1 MPAKT
6 VIWVIA
12 SNRPGVLA
20 RVSQSF
26 AGCETNIE
34 RVSFGR
40 SRDKTVARMRIAF
53 YVEDKTLEA
62 ILHSLGQLKE
72 VIQVRTGSSTMRAL
86 SYWAV
91 AYGLF
96 VTILGLNLAAP
107 LYSVYRTQWDL
118 SPAMVVL
125 VFAAYAL
132 VVIPSIVL
140 FGQVSDRIGPVR
152 ILLCGIAA
160 TLSGSLCFLF
170 ANGLSMLLLARVLQG
185 LAVGMF
191 NGVAVSAMTELHKA
205 NSKRQAAYLA
215 ALLVTAGNALGPVLS
230 GILAE
235 YTPWPTRMPFLV
247 HLLLVVPA
255 VIGLLLVRIRSE
267 PAGTASLHWPRVP
280 AGIRGAFYTASLTSF
295 LVWGVVSLF
304 MSVVPTYLGVWV
316 DRTGFL
322 LSGLLA
328 AGVLGFSALGQF
340 TLGKLPLL
348 RMMTAG
354 YACLLLGLAGLVL
367 ALRFHSLIILFASIL
382 LVGMGHGPLYAGS
395 LAYVN
400 AIAPSEA
407 RGDTV
412 SFFYTGTYIG
422 VAVPVLGLGLLS
434 GAFGLERAIEGFA
447 GWMGLCACA
456 GYLGWRRIINGGI
469 SNEFTGNDAAK

>member
-1 MPAKT
+1 MPSKT
-6 VIWVIA
+6 VIWIHA
-12 SNRPGVLA
+12 RNRPGVLA

-34 RVSFGR
+34 RVSLGR
-40 SRDKTVARMRIAF
+40 SRDKAVARMRIAF
-53 YVEDKTLEA
+53 YVEDRTLEV
-62 ILHSLGQLKE
+62 IIRSLGQLKD
-72 VIQVRTGSSTMRAL
+72 VIQVRTGSRAKRAL

-107 LYSVYRTQWDL
+107 LYSVYRAEWDL
-118 SPAMVVL
+118 STAMVTL

-140 FGQVSDRIGPVR
+140 FGQVSDRIGPVP

-160 TLSGSLCFLF
+160 TLSGSLCFMF
-170 ANGLSMLLLARVLQG
+170 ANGLPMLLLARALQG
-185 LAVGMF
+185 LSVGMF
-191 NGVAVSAMTELHKA
+191 NGVAVSAMTELHKE
-205 NSKRQAAYLA
+205 NSKRQAAFLA

-230 GILAE
+230 GVLAE

-247 HLLLVVPA
+247 HLLLIVPA
-255 VIGLLLVRIRSE
+255 VIGLLLVRMRSE
-267 PAGTASLHWPRVP
+267 PGGTAALHWPRVP
-280 AGIRGAFYTASLTSF
+280 KGIKASFYTASLTSF

-304 MSVVPTYLGVWV
+304 MSVIPTYLSVWIG
-316 DRTGFL
+316 RTSFL
-322 LSGLLA
+322 LSGLVA

-340 TLGKLPLL
+340 TLGRLLLP
-348 RMMTAG
+348 RMMAAG
-354 YACLLLGLAGLVL
+354 YACLLLGLLGLVI
-367 ALRFHSLIILFASIL
+367 ALNFHSLPLLFASVL
-382 LVGMGHGPLYAGS
+382 LVGLGHGPLYAGS

-400 AIAPSEA
+400 AIAPPEA
-407 RGDTV
+407 RGDMV
-412 SFFYTGTYIG
+412 SFFYAGTYIG

-434 GAFGLERAIEGFA
+434 GAYGLERAVAGFA
-447 GWMGLCACA
+447 GWMGLCACV

-469 SNEFTGNDAAK
+469 SNEFTGDDAAK